1 MNRTEKE
8 EIVQELSQRLNESS
22 AAFLA
27 DYRGINVDQ
36 ATALRRELTLAGVEY
51 RVVKN
56 NLLKLAAKGTPA
68 ESLQDYCT
76 GPTAIALAGADPVAP
91 AKILSKFA
99 KDIEAFE
106 LKAGVLSG
114 KALSIADIS
123 ALAELPS
130 RDELLAMALAS
141 MNAPVTNFV
150 GTLAAIPRSLVQ
162 VLNAITQTKEAA

>member
-1 MNRTEKE
+1 MKRSDKE
-8 EIVQELSQRLNESS
+8 QFVQEMAERLQNTT
-22 AAFLA
+22 ATFLA
-27 DYRGINVDQ
+27 DYRGIDVEQ
-36 ATALRRELTLAGVEY
+36 ATQLRRELTAAGVEY

-68 ESLQDYCT
+68 EGLQEFCA
-76 GPTAIALAGADPVAP
+76 GPTAIALSGDDPVAP

-99 KDIEAFE
+99 KEIEAFE

-114 KALSIADIS
+114 KVMSVADII

-130 RDELLAMALAS
+130 REELLAKALS
-141 MNAPVTNFV
+141 CMNAPASNLV

-162 VLNAITQTKEAA
+162 VLDAIGQSKAA

>member
-8 EIVQELSQRLNESS
+8 QVVQELAKRFAETDAS
-22 AAFLA
+22 FLA

-36 ATALRRELTLAGVEY
+36 ATRLRRELTQAGVEY

-56 NLLKLAAKGTPA
+56 NLIKLAAKGTSA
-68 ESLQDYCT
+68 EPLQSFCA

-99 KDIEAFE
+99 KDVQAFE
-106 LKAGVLSG
+106 LKAGVLGG
-114 KALSIADIS
+114 KLLTVADIN
-123 ALAELPS
+123 ALADLPS
-130 RDELLAMALAS
+130 REELLAKALAS
-141 MNAPVTNFV
+141 MNAPASNFV

-162 VLNAITQTKEAA
+162 VLNAIGQNKAA

>member
-8 EIVQELSQRLNESS
+8 IIVQELAEKLNGTQ

-36 ATALRRELTLAGVEY
+36 ATRLRRELVQAGVEY
-51 RVVKN
+51 KVVKN

-68 ESLQDYCT
+68 EGLQDFCA
-76 GPTAIALAGADPVAP
+76 GPTALALAGADPVAP

-99 KDIEAFE
+99 KEIKAFE

-114 KALSIADIS
+114 KLLTVAEIS
-123 ALAELPS
+123 ALADLPS
-130 RDELLAMALAS
+130 REELIAKALSS
-141 MNAPVTNFV
+141 MNAPVSNFV
-150 GTLAAIPRSLVQ
+150 GTMAAIPRSLVQ
-162 VLNAITQTKEAA
+162 VLGAIGENKAA

>member
-8 EIVQELSQRLNESS
+8 QIVQELAQRLIDTQ
-22 AAFLA
+22 AIFLA

-36 ATALRRELTLAGVEY
+36 ATQLRRELTQAGVEY

-56 NLLKLAAKGTPA
+56 NLLKLAAQGTPS
-68 ESLQDYCT
+68 EELQSYCT
-76 GPTAIALAGADPVAP
+76 GPTAIALSGTDPVAP

-99 KDIEAFE
+99 KEIDAFE

-114 KALSIADIS
+114 KLMSVAEIS

-130 RDELLAMALAS
+130 REELLAHALRT

-162 VLNAITQTKEAA
+162 VLNAIGENKAA

>member
-8 EIVQELSQRLNESS
+8 QIIQELSQLLAETP

-27 DYRGINVDQ
+27 DYRGISVEQ
-36 ATALRRELTLAGVEY
+36 ATALRRELTQAGVEY

-56 NLLKLAAKGTPA
+56 NLLKLAAQGTST
-68 ESLQDYCT
+68 EGLQDFCA
-76 GPTAIALAGADPVAP
+76 GPTAIAIAGDDPVAP

-114 KALSIADIS
+114 KMLSVAEIS

-130 RDELLAMALAS
+130 HEELLAKALSS
-141 MNAPVTNFV
+141 MNAPVSNFV
-150 GTLAAIPRSLVQ
+150 GTMAAIPRSLVQ
-162 VLNAITQTKEAA
+162 VINAIGQAKAA

>member
-8 EIVQELSQRLNESS
+8 QIVQELAQRLAETQ

-36 ATALRRELTLAGVEY
+36 ATRLRRELTQAGVEY

-56 NLLKLAAKGTPA
+56 NLLKLAAKDTPA
-68 ESLQDYCT
+68 ESLQEFCA
-76 GPTAIALAGADPVAP
+76 GPTAIALSGADPVAP

-99 KDIEAFE
+99 KEIEAFE

-114 KALSIADIS
+114 KLMSVADIS
-123 ALAELPS
+123 ALADLPS
-130 RDELLAMALAS
+130 REELLAKALSS
-141 MNAPVTNFV
+141 MQAPIANFV
-150 GTLAAIPRSLVQ
+150 GTMAAIPRSLVQ
-162 VLNAITQTKEAA
+162 VLAAIQDQKAV

>member
-8 EIVQELSQRLNESS
+8 QIVQELSGRLAETK

-27 DYRGINVDQ
+27 DYRGINVEQ
-36 ATALRRELTLAGVEY
+36 ATRLRRELTQAGVEY

-68 ESLQDYCT
+68 EGLQEFCA
-76 GPTAIALAGADPVAP
+76 GPTAIALSGDDPVAP

-99 KDIEAFE
+99 KDVVAFE

-114 KALSIADIS
+114 KVISVADIT
-123 ALAELPS
+123 ALADLPS
-130 RDELLAMALAS
+130 REELLAKALS
-141 MNAPVTNFV
+141 CMQAPVSNFV

-162 VLNAITQTKEAA
+162 VLAAIQDKKAA

>member
-8 EIVQELSQRLNESS
+8 VIVQELSQRLNESS

-36 ATALRRELTLAGVEY
+36 ATALRRELTNAGVEY

-56 NLLKLAAKGTPA
+56 NLLKLAAQGTPA
-68 ESLQDYCT
+68 ESLQDYCA

-114 KALSIADIS
+114 KPITIAEIS
-123 ALAELPS
+123 ALAEMPS
-130 RDELLAMALAS
+130 REELLAKALAS
-141 MNAPVTNFV
+141 MNAPATNFV

-162 VLNAITQTKEAA
+162 VLNAIAQSKEAA

>member
-8 EIVQELSQRLNESS
+8 EIVQELSARLATTK

-27 DYRGINVDQ
+27 DYRGINVEQ
-36 ATALRRELTLAGVEY
+36 ATRLRRELTQAGVEY

-56 NLLKLAAKGTPA
+56 KLLKLAAQGTPA
-68 ESLQDYCT
+68 EGLQDYCA
-76 GPTAIALAGADPVAP
+76 GPTAIALSGDDPVAP

-99 KDIEAFE
+99 KDVVAFE

-114 KALSIADIS
+114 KVMSVADIT

-130 RDELLAMALAS
+130 REQLLAKALS
-141 MNAPVTNFV
+141 CMQAPVSNFV

-162 VLNAITQTKEAA
+162 VLAAIQDKKAA

>member
-8 EIVQELSQRLNESS
+8 QVVQELASRFAETD
-22 AAFLA
+22 ATFLA

-36 ATALRRELTLAGVEY
+36 ATRLRRELTQAGVEY

-56 NLLKLAAKGTPA
+56 NLIKLAARGTSA
-68 ESLQDYCT
+68 EPLQVFCA

-99 KDIEAFE
+99 KDVQAFE
-106 LKAGVLSG
+106 LKAGVLGG
-114 KALSIADIS
+114 KLLSVADIN
-123 ALAELPS
+123 ALADLPS
-130 RDELLAMALAS
+130 REELLAQALAS
-141 MNAPVTNFV
+141 MNAPATNFV

-162 VLNAITQTKEAA
+162 VLNAIGESKAA